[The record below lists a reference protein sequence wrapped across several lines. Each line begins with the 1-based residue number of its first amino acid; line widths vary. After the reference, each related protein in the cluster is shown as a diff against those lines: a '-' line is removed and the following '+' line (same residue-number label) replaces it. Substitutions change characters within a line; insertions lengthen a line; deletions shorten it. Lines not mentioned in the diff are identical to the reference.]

1 MMLLKEQFLLPTI
14 GLELGYNKRLLRVSS
29 ERQRRYAK
37 DRLRRQLVLLHRP
50 PSLLQPAVH
59 RAGHRLTCRR
69 VLDRYLQHQHVH
81 LRDRSRL
88 HPDGAC
94 HLLQDEGDHR
104 LHQRGQHHG
113 AGYCFFK
120 KWANPG
126 LFFIYFRLFQTQI
139 TIFTTN

>member
-1 MMLLKEQFLLPTI
+1 MAKKLIVAKTESMTSRQKGHHGNHSPLQLLCLLFI
-14 GLELGYNKRLLRVSS
+14 
-29 ERQRRYAK
+29 
-37 DRLRRQLVLLHRP
+37 DICHRSP
-50 PSLLQPAVH
+50 PLLQPAVH